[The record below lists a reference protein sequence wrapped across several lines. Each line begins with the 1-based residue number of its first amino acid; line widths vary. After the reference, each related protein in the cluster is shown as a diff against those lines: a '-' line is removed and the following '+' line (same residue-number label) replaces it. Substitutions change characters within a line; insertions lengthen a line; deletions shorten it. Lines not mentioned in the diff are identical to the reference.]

1 MQLVV
6 AEYPVC
12 ANIVERDA
20 SDGDI
25 PRRPL
30 PLNPLTFTEGQLPYW
45 CIEGTPL
52 NFGACCCLK
61 ASLDIAWV
69 RPLSCKHPKGV
80 QKIRSEMR
88 PLYALLTLCPPL
100 VISPILYLLQAAR
113 NFRTE
118 KDGTPHRLVTYT

>member
-52 NFGACCCLK
+52 NFGALLLLLPQSK
-61 ASLDIAWV
+61 PGYSLGETTF
-69 RPLSCKHPKGV
+69 L
-80 QKIRSEMR
+80 
-88 PLYALLTLCPPL
+88 
-100 VISPILYLLQAAR
+100 
-113 NFRTE
+113 
-118 KDGTPHRLVTYT
+118 